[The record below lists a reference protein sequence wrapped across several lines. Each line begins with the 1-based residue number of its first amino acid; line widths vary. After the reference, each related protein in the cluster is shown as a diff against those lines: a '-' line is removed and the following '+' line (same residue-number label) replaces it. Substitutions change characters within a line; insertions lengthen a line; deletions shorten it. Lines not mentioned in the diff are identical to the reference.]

1 MAYTYVSGR
10 DGRVR
15 CAPVRWLCVCRRGI
29 NICYLHVN
37 KTIVIC
43 VRLLMKQAG
52 DCVMTATLVS
62 VVRAPLRE
70 FGLDP
75 STWKPVH
82 RVKRA
87 RAVRSVFSGCMGSFK
102 RARAV
107 LPKVVVPSTNVALM
121 RLSCALHLSHAGT
134 TTADLCNHLAGM
146 AIIRRPLR
154 SRQPAPPL
162 FTHQL
167 EKMALAVDQPSS
179 GQHQR
184 RR

>member
-1 MAYTYVSGR
+1 
-10 DGRVR
+10 
-15 CAPVRWLCVCRRGI
+15 
-29 NICYLHVN
+29 
-37 KTIVIC
+37 
-43 VRLLMKQAG
+43 
-52 DCVMTATLVS
+52 MTATLVS

-70 FGLDP
+70 FGLNQ

-87 RAVRSVFSGCMGSFK
+87 RAVRSVFSGCMGVFK
-102 RARAV
+102 RARAA

-146 AIIRRPLR
+146 PTMRPPTR
-154 SRQPAPPL
+154 SRQAALPL
-162 FTHQL
+162 FAHQL